1 MSSGMRPQGGQ
12 GRENGEPAASVG
24 GAKQARPA
32 GASYIGKRISLT
44 SKSEIRYEGTLY
56 QIDPK
61 ASTVSLEH
69 VRSFGSEGRPRD
81 GPPVPASN
89 EMYSYIVFRASDI
102 KELKFLA
109 PAPAKPAQPQM
120 PADPAI
126 VDSGYDQKPGTGAAP
141 QEPRAPQAA
150 PKYSYPAQSVNQKSA
165 KATQRAPTAA
175 EQEGKYQAQG
185 EQGPVDSRESGEMR
199 QKPAAPVTARPIRGP
214 TMPTM
219 ERRIPVETREP
230 GPARGWGPPP
240 TASTRSQYAGGNRVQ
255 TSSKPPE
262 AEPRA
267 EPEKRSPWESR
278 SDHADTWSKPVESTT
293 DPSMGAWGAKKV
305 SENPAPKE
313 PEVREDVAAVGK
325 DVTAPKPVQPKADN
339 PAPTV
344 AKTGGEKGW
353 ERGDPRS
360 QPRPSYPTHA
370 QYRGRQDNRGQG
382 KGRIVVPSEDFDF
395 EAMNEK
401 FDKVGVTEDGEVAEE
416 IPKYDKK
423 YDASK
428 SFFDDLVSERASGEQ
443 RNKEFER
450 KNMETFGEQ
459 AAVKRYGNRGGRR
472 GTSYRGGYQGRSSG
486 YRNSGNRGYPRKDGW
501 NDHGPSNV
509 DSRPQQTS
517 SKENQQV
524 TWGT

>member
-1 MSSGMRPQGGQ
+1 MGPPGGR
-12 GRENGEPAASVG
+12 GRENGEMAASAG
-24 GAKQARPA
+24 GGKQAQPA
-32 GASYIGKRISLT
+32 GASYIGKKISLT

-61 ASTVSLEH
+61 ASTVSLEN

-126 VDSGYDQKPGTGAAP
+126 VDSGYGQKPGSRSPP
-141 QEPRAPQAA
+141 QETRPPQAA
-150 PKYSYPAQSVNQKSA
+150 PRYNYPSPSANQKSA
-165 KATQRAPTAA
+165 AEPQRAPTAV
-175 EQEGKYQAQG
+175 EQEGKHQAQG
-185 EQGPVDSRESGEMR
+185 EQGPVDSQEAGGAR
-199 QKPAAPVTARPIRGP
+199 QKPAAPVTTRPTRGP
-214 TMPTM
+214 TIPTM
-219 ERRIPVETREP
+219 ERRAPMETREP

-240 TASTRSQYAGGNRVQ
+240 TAATRSQYAGGNRSQ
-255 TSSKPPE
+255 TSSQPPE
-262 AEPRA
+262 GERRA
-267 EPEKRSPWESR
+267 EPEKRSPWDSR
-278 SDHADTWSKPVESTT
+278 RDQAGAWGKPVETT
-293 DPSMGAWGAKKV
+293 AEPSMGAWGAKKASETAAQKEAEV
-305 SENPAPKE
+305 SEDIPAVSKDVPAPE
-313 PEVREDVAAVGK
+313 
-325 DVTAPKPVQPKADN
+325 PVQTRADN
-339 PAPTV
+339 PAPALV
-344 AKTGGEKGW
+344 KAGGERGW

-360 QPRPSYPTHA
+360 QSRHSYQTHA
-370 QYRGRQDNRGQG
+370 HYRGRQDNRGQG
-382 KGRIVVPSEDFDF
+382 KSRIVVPSEDFDF

-401 FDKVGVTEDGEVAEE
+401 FDKVGVAEDGEVAEE

-428 SFFDDLVSERASGEQ
+428 SFFDDLVSERASGEP

-459 AAVKRYGNRGGRR
+459 AAIKRYGNRGGRR
-472 GTSYRGGYQGRSSG
+472 SMGYRGGYHSRSSE
-486 YRNSGNRGYPRKDGW
+486 YRNSGNRGYQRKDGW
-501 NDHGPSNV
+501 NNQVPSNV